1 LFPNPVDFQA
11 NHRPVQCPGG
21 GNCVVFDCLIP
32 GSTLKIYTIALSLVR
47 EFDSTGPTVTWDGLN
62 GEANPVAAGVYF
74 YTVQDPSG
82 NKTIGKFAVSHAKAN
97 P

>member
-21 GNCVVFDCLIP
+21 VNCVVFDCLTA
-32 GSTLKIYTIALSLVR
+32 GSTLKIYTVSLALVR
-47 EFDSTGPTVTWDGLN
+47 EFDNTGTTVTWDGLN
-62 GEANPVAAGVYF
+62 GEANPVAAGIYF
-74 YTVQDPSG
+74 YTIQDPTG
-82 NKTIGKFAVSHAKAN
+82 GKRLGKFAIARAKVN